1 MFIIDTL
8 VKEKKRKS
16 LSEDTI
22 FALRYTSAA
31 IGNPIKIITLYR
43 NARLHSDLSG
53 SVYQRQF
60 ARVDTKEG
68 SKSSDF
74 RSVPNWSFR

>member
-16 LSEDTI
+16 ED
-22 FALRYTSAA
+22 TSAA
-31 IGNPIKIITLYR
+31 IRNPIKIITLYR

-53 SVYQRQF
+53 SAYQRQF